1 MPLGPDPFGGIVIPG
16 MAGAGQ
22 TVERRLDLVPPTL
35 IVERSPDQ
43 LGDEGAAPP
52 ATGSGIQLGDEV
64 RLELNVHTHVS
75 KSTHTLRDGV
85 GCGRV
90 HWDRSALT
98 SAAGHESG
106 VHRMSDLADT
116 GAIDWLLLEA
126 PGKKI
131 NGELIPPLLDLVDRR
146 LIRILDVLI
155 LVKRDD
161 DDFDALT
168 TSELDPGQVGE
179 FGALAGASSGLLSD
193 EDAAA
198 AASALAPDSLGLL
211 IVYENLWSLPFS
223 VAARKVGGQLVAHGH
238 IPTQAIVA
246 ALTPSRL
253 DGRSFLMGLIGGMA
267 RTAVVAGTATAVA
280 TASRAARPTV
290 GPRRTSRR
298 MPNRNT
304 RTAVR
309 PAAIRRRTRRA

>member
-1 MPLGPDPFGGIVIPG
+1 MSLGPDPLGGIVIPG

-35 IVERSPDQ
+35 IVESSPDQ

-75 KSTHTLRDGV
+75 KSTHALRRVPADRGLIRWLVGWAIAMRRCSRCRSLRDRVGV
-85 GCGRV
+85 RTV
-90 HWDRSALT
+90 HWGRSALT
-98 SAAGHESG
+98 SAAEADRG
-106 VHRMSDLADT
+106 VHGMSDLEDT

-168 TSELDPGQVGE
+168 TSQLDPGQVGE
-179 FGALAGASSGLLSD
+179 LGALEGASSGLLSD

-198 AASALAPDSLGLL
+198 AASALAPNSLGLL

-223 VAARKVGGQLVAHGH
+223 VAARQVGGQLVARGH
-238 IPTQAIVA
+238 IPIQAMVA
-246 ALTPSRL
+246 AL
-253 DGRSFLMGLIGGMA
+253 D
-267 RTAVVAGTATAVA
+267 AVE
-280 TASRAARPTV
+280 S
-290 GPRRTSRR
+290 
-298 MPNRNT
+298 
-304 RTAVR
+304 
-309 PAAIRRRTRRA
+309 